1 MKSIKEISLLNA
13 EMPSTLNGGSIFP
26 PVIRGFSTIAEPTY
40 TGGIDG
46 YCTYL
51 QIDEFPSVPNKYRG
65 VIVEGYVRPVNQST
79 GVNSNRIGLPFT
91 HYAIIVPGFN
101 IQDEGLIHDIIGGE
115 HTLNSTYS
123 PTFFPSFGIENCWY
137 SDPFNPSNHP
147 VFYNSGL
154 LSFVIRLKIG
164 DNINN
169 GQYLVNGI
177 YYLI

>member
-1 MKSIKEISLLNA
+1 MKSIKEISLLNT
-13 EMPSTLNGGSIFP
+13 EMSSTLTGTSIFP

-40 TGGIDG
+40 AAGVDG
-46 YCTYL
+46 FCTYL
-51 QIDEFPSVPNKYRG
+51 QIDQLPSTSNKYRG

-79 GVNSNRIGLPFT
+79 GINSNRIGLPFT
-91 HYAIIVPGFN
+91 HYAIIVPN
-101 IQDEGLIHDIIGGE
+101 TSIQNELLLYDIIGGE
-115 HTLNSTYS
+115 HTSNSSLNPS
-123 PTFFPSFGIENCWY
+123 FFSSFGITTCWY

-147 VFYNSGL
+147 VFYNSNQ